1 MSPGADRDIVI
12 YLLPERPLR
21 LRADP
26 SKRTRKAASLLP
38 DTHQVPT
45 VAPSH
50 PPAIMDHGQNGFN
63 SSNLAATGAAPAR
76 ATPSPAPSLPN
87 VHPSSAAALQ
97 PGSMVTPT
105 LPSGTSPSSLT
116 EKGNDYVYFE
126 RRPQMFGESIMQKST
141 AAKMRLELYY
151 KEAVEGVVARKGRRS
166 ELEKQLHQDVNTP
179 DAIKARHLQ
188 ALGRRESK

>member
-1 MSPGADRDIVI
+1 
-12 YLLPERPLR
+12 
-21 LRADP
+21 
-26 SKRTRKAASLLP
+26 
-38 DTHQVPT
+38 
-45 VAPSH
+45 
-50 PPAIMDHGQNGFN
+50 MDQHGQNGFN
-63 SSNLAATGAAPAR
+63 NGGSSLVASASGPAR

-105 LPSGTSPSSLT
+105 MPSGQTDAYYQSSSRSAGGSSNSPNSLG

-126 RRPQMFGESIMQKST
+126 RRPQMFGEQVMQKST